1 MSPTSGARASAVVH
15 AAPTDGAGAP
25 LSPTAAMLE
34 REKFVTLRRARR
46 VWAVAAVHGDAERLA
61 RLHDEIAARFA
72 PGDRLVYLGNHLGY
86 GADVCG
92 TVDALLAFRR
102 RILARPGAGAC
113 DVVFLRGAQEE
124 MWSKLLQIHLALNP
138 PEVLEWMLGRG
149 VGATLAAYGVSPK
162 RGLARARAGAV
173 ELARWTGELR
183 ARIQAR
189 PGHLALMSALRRAA
203 FTDDGALL
211 FVHAGVDASRPLAA
225 QGDAL
230 WWGGG
235 GFDAID
241 HPFGGFRRV
250 VRGFDR
256 GHDGFRVGPF
266 TATIDGGCG
275 FGGPLCAACFDDRA
289 RLVDR
294 IDI

>member
-1 MSPTSGARASAVVH
+1 M
-15 AAPTDGAGAP
+15 DGADAP
-25 LSPTAAMLE
+25 LLPTAAMLE

-86 GADVCG
+86 GADICG
-92 TVDALLAFRR
+92 TVDALLGFRR
-102 RILARPGAGAC
+102 RILARPGAGNC

-138 PEVLEWMLGRG
+138 PEILEWMLGRG
-149 VGATLAAYGVSPK
+149 VGATLAAYGVSPQ

-203 FTDDGALL
+203 FTDDEALL

-235 GFDAID
+235 GFDALDQI
-241 HPFGGFRRV
+241 G
-250 VRGFDR
+250 
-256 GHDGFRVGPF
+256 
-266 TATIDGGCG
+266 
-275 FGGPLCAACFDDRA
+275 RA
-289 RLVDR
+289 HV
-294 IDI
+294 